1 MGKHSYTS
9 KSHVSSA
16 RHGIE
21 AFSRHL
27 PSKGLL
33 GRIALRAGGAV
44 AALTAVGVT
53 LFGVSQY
60 EAAVHRE
67 PVRVSYDA
75 SGKADL
81 HLGEAIDEASNDFMH
96 LMGAL
101 GAFTVLTAAGVAL
114 VAHDASQRYYRRPED
129 EQPYDDD
136 PLWFAEQDDP
146 DAPSER
152 SRTLYARGERYNDD
166 NDLSLLDELLGERE
180 FEDVYA

>member
-9 KSHVSSA
+9 KPHVSSA

-60 EAAVHRE
+60 EAAVNKE
-67 PVRVSYDA
+67 PIRVSYDA
-75 SGKADL
+75 TGKADL
-81 HLGEAIDEASNDFMH
+81 HLGEAIEEASDDFGH

-101 GAFTVLTAAGVAL
+101 GAFTILTVTGVAL
-114 VAHDASQRYYRRPED
+114 VARDASQRYYRRPED
-129 EQPYDDD
+129 EQPYGDD

-152 SRTLYARGERYNDD
+152 PHTLYSRIDSYNDQ
-166 NDLSLLDELLGERE
+166 SLLDELLGERE